1 MTSVA
6 VALFRLLDSDLQK
19 VGKRLCQHNLPVTLK
34 FNALKATQKMK
45 TLLKYVQDRHGQ
57 RSVCNVLLY
66 LD

>member
-6 VALFRLLDSDLQK
+6 AALLRLLDSDLHE
-19 VGKRLCQHNLPVTLK
+19 VGKRLCQHHLPVTLK

-45 TLLKYVQDRHGQ
+45 TLLKYVQYRHGQ
-57 RSVCNVLLY
+57 RSVSNVLLY